1 MWVLAVFGAHWYLS
15 LFTQSFFNHR
25 YAAHKMFTMNKS
37 WEKFFY
43 VLSFFFQG
51 SSYLSPRAY
60 GIMHRMHHAYADTE
74 LDPHSPQYDSNFFTM
89 MWRTR
94 NNYNH
99 IFYQKIKIDAKF
111 LKDLPDWASFD
122 RFASNGWVRLTWV
135 AIYVAIY
142 ILLDSPWWLFP
153 LIAIHAVMGPFHG
166 VIINWFAH
174 SIGYIN
180 FKMKDTSRNLFP
192 VDLLMLGEGL
202 HNNHHKHSGRANFGF
217 KKFEFDPIYPV
228 IRFLDWVKVIKLRKS
243 TATEQVSQVEVEA
256 VAERV

>member
-1 MWVLAVFGAHWYLS
+1 MWVLAVLGAHWYLS

-25 YAAHKMFTMNKS
+25 YAAHRMFTMKKG

-43 VLSFFFQG
+43 FLSFLFQG

-74 LDPHSPQYDSNFFTM
+74 LDPHSPKYDPNLFAM

-94 NNYNH
+94 INYNDIYENH
-99 IFYQKIKIDAKF
+99 VEIEPKF
-111 LKDLPDWASFD
+111 TKDLPDWKSFD
-122 RFASNGWVRLTWV
+122 RFASSGYIRLMWVV
-135 AIYVAIY
+135 VYVLIY
-142 ILLDSPWWLFP
+142 IALDAPWWLFP
-153 LIAIHAVMGPFHG
+153 LILIHAVMGPFHG

-192 VDLLMLGEGL
+192 VDLIMLGEGL
-202 HNNHHKHSGRANFGF
+202 HNNHHKFGGRANFAVR
-217 KKFEFDPIYPV
+217 KFEFDPLYPIIKV
-228 IRFLDWVKVIKLRKS
+228 LDKINVIKLRK
-243 TATEQVSQVEVEA
+243 QVEG
-256 VAERV
+256 

>member
-1 MWVLAVFGAHWYLS
+1 MWVLAVLGAHWYLS

-25 YAAHKMFTMNKS
+25 YAAHRMFTMKKG

-43 VLSFFFQG
+43 VLSFIFQG

-74 LDPHSPQYDSNFFTM
+74 LDPHSPKYDHNLFSM

-94 NNYNH
+94 IQYNQ
-99 IFYQKIKIDAKF
+99 IFENVMKVEPKF

-122 RFASNGWVRLTWV
+122 RFASSGYIRLLWIG
-135 AIYVAIY
+135 IYIAIY
-142 ILLDSPWWLFP
+142 IMLDAPWWLFP
-153 LIAIHAVMGPFHG
+153 LILIHAIMGPFHG

-192 VDLLMLGEGL
+192 VDLLMWGEGL
-202 HNNHHKHSGRANFGF
+202 HNNHHKYGGRANFAV
-217 KKFEFDPIYPV
+217 KKFEFDPLYPV
-228 IRFLDWVKVIKLRKS
+228 IKILDWVKVIKIRK
-243 TATEQVSQVEVEA
+243 A
-256 VAERV
+256 VASEQPVVVSELSEVSSE